1 MCEGAMATASFW
13 FRKRGG
19 SVSRWLTIM
28 TSTGEDLDIL
38 GGIYCNAPRRE
49 GEDDE
54 SLRLR
59 CLQNWRDDDGA
70 SDRDQGGTGG
80 VSGD

>member
-1 MCEGAMATASFW
+1 MCEGVMAVASFH

-28 TSTGEDLDIL
+28 TSGGEDLDML
-38 GGIYCNAPRRE
+38 GRIYCNAPRRDGE
-49 GEDDE
+49 GDE

-59 CLQNWRDDDGA
+59 CLENWRDDA
-70 SDRDQGGTGG
+70 ELVTHGT
-80 VSGD
+80 VPDSR